1 MSQLNVLLP
10 NKYNKKEMDSRKN
23 LSLHNN
29 LLSQVS
35 LPNKSLDSMYLFNK
49 QVKPR
54 GVVTNQYSS
63 GRCWLFAGLN
73 MMRHSFV
80 QKHNLPSNFEFS
92 QNYMFFWDKFERVNY
107 FIHLYQTT
115 KDKEELDSRL
125 TQFLLKEPLGDGG
138 QWQMFVNLV
147 EKYGVVP
154 KSVYPDTT
162 HSKNSAG
169 LNMVLTKKLREYC
182 RNIRL
187 NDFNLERALEETYEL
202 LVQFLGKPPNE
213 FNWEYSDKDGRYRV
227 VYDCHPLTFYQD
239 KVPISLS
246 DYVSITNDPRN
257 SYNQNYGVEHL
268 GNVVEGK
275 EVKYMNLNM
284 ERVRDLVKKSI
295 DGNEPVWFGSDVG
308 QFLHSKSN
316 IMDKHVFDM
325 ESYLGISFG
334 LNKRERIDYGESLMT
349 HAMVISGYNEDRYGK
364 INRWDIENSWGSKG
378 PNAGYYTMSDEWMKE
393 YVYQIVVH
401 KNHLNDAEKKL
412 WDEPISKRFPPWD
425 PMGALAK
432 L

>member
-54 GVVTNQYSS
+54 GAVTNQHSS

-138 QWQMFVNLV
+138 QW
-147 EKYGVVP
+147 K
-154 KSVYPDTT
+154 
-162 HSKNSAG
+162 
-169 LNMVLTKKLREYC
+169 
-182 RNIRL
+182 
-187 NDFNLERALEETYEL
+187 
-202 LVQFLGKPPNE
+202 
-213 FNWEYSDKDGRYRV
+213 
-227 VYDCHPLTFYQD
+227 
-239 KVPISLS
+239 
-246 DYVSITNDPRN
+246 
-257 SYNQNYGVEHL
+257 
-268 GNVVEGK
+268 
-275 EVKYMNLNM
+275 
-284 ERVRDLVKKSI
+284 
-295 DGNEPVWFGSDVG
+295 
-308 QFLHSKSN
+308 
-316 IMDKHVFDM
+316 
-325 ESYLGISFG
+325 
-334 LNKRERIDYGESLMT
+334 
-349 HAMVISGYNEDRYGK
+349 
-364 INRWDIENSWGSKG
+364 
-378 PNAGYYTMSDEWMKE
+378 
-393 YVYQIVVH
+393 
-401 KNHLNDAEKKL
+401 
-412 WDEPISKRFPPWD
+412 
-425 PMGALAK
+425 
-432 L
+432 